1 MKTLNFYFKAS
12 SYLAMF
18 CWTFIIFFPT
28 LSFTYHFALLSSI
41 GLLCFLY
48 GFLLIFKSNHDE
60 TEYPKGNFSSL
71 EGVCNL
77 FKNSK
82 SVLIGWIH
90 YLAFDLMVGLYIKN
104 QATQLGISH
113 WLQIPCFILTFIF
126 GPLGLL
132 LFFIVK
138 MICI

>member
-1 MKTLNFYFKAS
+1 MKSLNFYFKAS
-12 SYLAMF
+12 SYLAMS

-48 GFLLIFKSNHDE
+48 GFLLIFKGNHDE
-60 TEYPKGNFSSL
+60 TQYPKGNFSSL

-77 FKNSK
+77 FKNPK

-104 QATQLGISH
+104 EATQLGISH